1 MHNSDQKTWDRE
13 LGSVMGKRSSP
24 MTVREHEV
32 AAYAD
37 AAVLAARV
45 ADLVVCSLDEGVPV
59 VTVSRPAHR
68 VAVDELLDASGVDAD
83 RARRDG
89 RLTTL
94 DADESMA
101 RFMVDGHPDPDLFA
115 GFVAALAPTDGRRP
129 VSAFGEMVALL
140 WERGEVAAA
149 LELESLWNTALARH
163 PVRLL
168 CAYSWD
174 LLADAELADVA
185 TMCGL
190 HDHVS
195 LTGPHPV
202 SGATTRDGDVVR
214 SSVHLPVPA
223 AVGSVRGFVR
233 EALTGWGL
241 DHLVGD
247 AVLITSELA
256 TNAVTHGSSPFRTSL
271 VRTGDVVRVSVED
284 GSSAWPR
291 IHHALP
297 GDQDGRGMAIVAVLS
312 ARSGCD
318 STVGGKVAWAELS
331 A

>member
-1 MHNSDQKTWDRE
+1 
-13 LGSVMGKRSSP
+13 
-24 MTVREHEV
+24 MTDREHEV
-32 AAYAD
+32 AAYDD
-37 AAVLAARV
+37 AASLVARV
-45 ADLVVCSLDEGVPV
+45 ADFVATSLDEGVPV
-59 VTVSRPAHR
+59 VTISRPAHR
-68 VAVDELLDASGVDAD
+68 HAVEALLVERAVDVD

-101 RFMVDGHPDPDLFA
+101 RFLVDGRPDAGLFA
-115 GFVAALAPTDGRRP
+115 AFVASLVPAGGRG

-149 LELESLWNTALARH
+149 LELESLWNAAIARH
-163 PVRLL
+163 RVRLL
-168 CAYSWD
+168 CAYSGD
-174 LLADAELADVA
+174 LLADAALDDVA
-185 TMCGL
+185 RMCGL

-195 LTGPHPV
+195 LAGPHPG
-202 SGATTRDGDVVR
+202 SGRTGRNGDVAL

-223 AVGSVRGFVR
+223 AVGAVRGFVR
-233 EALTGWGL
+233 DALAGWGL

-256 TNAVTHGSSPFRTSL
+256 TNAVTHGGSPFRTSL

-291 IHHALP
+291 YPRALP
-297 GDQDGRGMAIVAVLS
+297 DDQAGRGMAIVAVLS
-312 ARSGCD
+312 RRTGCD
-318 STVGGKVAWAELS
+318 STVGGKVAWAELG

>member
-1 MHNSDQKTWDRE
+1 
-13 LGSVMGKRSSP
+13 MGH
-24 MTVREHEV
+24 REHEV
-32 AAYAD
+32 AAYDD
-37 AAVLAARV
+37 AAVLVARV
-45 ADLVVCSLDEGVPV
+45 TDVVASSLDDGVPV
-59 VTVSRPAHR
+59 ATISRPAHR
-68 VAVDELLDASGVDAD
+68 DAVDRLLAARGVDAD
-83 RARRDG
+83 GARRDG
-89 RLTTL
+89 LLITL

-101 RFMVDGHPDPDLFA
+101 RFMVDGQPDPDLFA
-115 GFVAALAPTDGRRP
+115 GFVASLVPSDGRP

-149 LELESLWNTALARH
+149 LELESLWNSALVKH

-168 CAYSWD
+168 CAYPAG

-195 LTGPHPV
+195 LAGPHRGPA
-202 SGATTRDGDVVR
+202 GTIMDGDVAR
-214 SSVHLPVPA
+214 SGVHLPVPA

-233 EALTGWGL
+233 ESLTGWGL

-271 VRTGDVVRVSVED
+271 VRSGDVVRVSVED
-284 GSSAWPR
+284 GSTAWPR
-291 IHHALP
+291 FHHHALP
-297 GDQDGRGMAIVAVLS
+297 GDQDGRGMAIVAILS
-312 ARSGCD
+312 RRSGCD

-331 A
+331 VRAPATVR

>member
-1 MHNSDQKTWDRE
+1 
-13 LGSVMGKRSSP
+13 
-24 MTVREHEV
+24 MTDREHEV

-37 AAVLAARV
+37 ATSLVARV
-45 ADLVVCSLDEGVPV
+45 ADFVATSLDEGVPV
-59 VTVSRPAHR
+59 VTISRPALRH
-68 VAVDELLDASGVDAD
+68 AVDALLVTRAVDVA

-89 RLTTL
+89 ALTTL

-101 RFMVDGHPDPDLFA
+101 RFLVDGRPDPGLFA
-115 GFVAALAPTDGRRP
+115 SFVASVVPTGGP
-129 VSAFGEMVALL
+129 GVSAFGEMVAML

-149 LELESLWNTALARH
+149 LELESLWNGVIARH

-168 CAYSWD
+168 CAYPGSV
-174 LLADAELADVA
+174 LAEAELGDVA
-185 TMCGL
+185 RMCGL

-195 LTGPHPV
+195 LAGQLPGS
-202 SGATTRDGDVVR
+202 SGAPADGDAVR
-214 SSVHLPVPA
+214 SSVYLPVPA
-223 AVGSVRGFVR
+223 AVSSVRGFVR
-233 EALTGWGL
+233 DALAGWGL

-256 TNAVTHGSSPFRTSL
+256 TNAVTHAGSPFRASL

-284 GSSAWPR
+284 GSSTWPR
-291 IHHALP
+291 YHRALP
-297 GDQDGRGMAIVAVLS
+297 GDQDGRGMAIVSVLS
-312 ARSGCD
+312 RRTGCD

>member
-1 MHNSDQKTWDRE
+1 MTDR
-13 LGSVMGKRSSP
+13 V
-24 MTVREHEV
+24 HAV
-32 AAYAD
+32 AAYD
-37 AAVLAARV
+37 EAASLVARV
-45 ADLVVCSLDEGVPV
+45 ADFVATSLDEGVPV

-68 VAVDELLDASGVDAD
+68 HAVEALLSARGVDVD

-94 DADESMA
+94 DADEAMA
-101 RFMVDGHPDPDLFA
+101 RFLVDGRPDPGLFSA
-115 GFVAALAPTDGRRP
+115 FIASLVPVGGRG
-129 VSAFGEMVALL
+129 VSAFGEMVAML

-149 LELESLWNTALARH
+149 IELESLWSSAIERH
-163 PVRLL
+163 PIRLL
-168 CAYSWD
+168 CAYPGSV
-174 LLADAELADVA
+174 LADAELGDVA
-185 TMCGL
+185 RMCGL

-195 LTGPHPV
+195 LAGLHPLHG
-202 SGATTRDGDVVR
+202 GARADDDVVR

-233 EALTGWGL
+233 DALAGWGL

-256 TNAVTHGSSPFRTSL
+256 TNAVTHGNSPFRASL
-271 VRTGDVVRVSVED
+271 ARTGDVVRVSVED

-291 IHHALP
+291 YHRALP

-312 ARSGCD
+312 RRSGCD
-318 STVGGKVAWAELS
+318 STASGKVAWAELS